1 MLNTTDRLLLGLIIF
16 LMLCPSATHADVTH
30 SGDYNF
36 GGIASKLIYQNQ
48 TTESQV
54 VFVTVCLSSGPET
67 IQILVGSATPIPV
80 GVAGCRGLS
89 VSVNPS
95 SDIAILNP
103 TGIPAVGTYQISL
116 IRGDKT

>member
-1 MLNTTDRLLLGLIIF
+1 MSNATRRLLLGLAIF
-16 LMLCPSATHADVTH
+16 LTLCPSAIRADVTH

-36 GGIASKLIYQNQ
+36 GGIGSKLIYQNQ
-48 TTESQV
+48 LTESQV

-67 IQILVGSATPIPV
+67 IQILVGPAPAIPV

-89 VSVNPS
+89 VAVSPG

-103 TGIPAVGTYQISL
+103 TTIPAVGTYQISL
-116 IRGDKT
+116 IRGEK